1 MVQKCCRVNIFT
13 WKSFYGD
20 FIFTVNIRWFLVV
33 WFSHTGNS
41 LLTHVLMIPSPT
53 SFTAREGGRDHPAG
67 QIVGGSC
74 PPGWGHWAP
83 LCISS
88 PSSLVL
94 VSGRALS
101 GPGCHRC
108 ATQQGHE
115 DGAALTQSPNPPP
128 LGGPRASSIPS
139 ASCLRAWNPK
149 ESLLPVL
156 QQLFLPLL
164 GAVSPL
170 SSRFMALP
178 SY

>member
-1 MVQKCCRVNIFT
+1 MILGCVFFSHLKWNI
-13 WKSFYGD
+13 G
-20 FIFTVNIRWFLVV
+20 RFLVV
-33 WFSHTGNS
+33 CFSHTGNS
-41 LLTHVLMIPSPT
+41 LLTHVLMISLPNLIHRWRGRSGPSCWPDCG
-53 SFTAREGGRDHPAG
+53 REL
-67 QIVGGSC
+67 

-88 PSSLVL
+88 PLSLVL
-94 VSGRALS
+94 VSGGALS

-115 DGAALTQSPNPPP
+115 DGATLTQSPNPPP

-149 ESLLPVL
+149 ESSLPVL

-170 SSRFMALP
+170 SSRFMALA